1 MTTLIPEKLLLS
13 IIELG
18 GYPSFTPL
26 YKSLGYEVAV
36 ETRMRKALGF
46 LKKHQPDVIVAEF
59 NFQSDFRDRTS
70 SLESL
75 LAVVQRM
82 PATRVIVFYEK
93 EFTSQFQKLRSRLP
107 VFDALT
113 FPIEESALRAT
124 LQLSTAAASG

>member
-18 GYPSFTPL
+18 GYPNFTPL

-46 LKKHQPDVIVAEF
+46 LKQHQPDVIVAEF

-93 EFTSQFQKLRSRLP
+93 EFTSQFEKLRSRLP
-107 VFDALT
+107 VCDALT
-113 FPIEESALRAT
+113 FPIGESALLAT
-124 LQLSTAAASG
+124 LQQSTAAASG